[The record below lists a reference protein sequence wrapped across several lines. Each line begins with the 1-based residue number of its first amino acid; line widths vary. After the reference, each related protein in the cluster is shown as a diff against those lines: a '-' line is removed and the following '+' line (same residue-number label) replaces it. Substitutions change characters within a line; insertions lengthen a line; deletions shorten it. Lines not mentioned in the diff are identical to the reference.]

1 MALSSSGFP
10 LACRGLSAEQEAK
23 IYAFKRLLQQSG
35 AWDDKCFDEHDCARF
50 LKARNY
56 DFQAAKQMW
65 DGMLAWRRENRVE
78 TIHDWFVFHERKD
91 YDRVFPTGL
100 HKTDKEGH
108 PVLIQQLGRV
118 NIGALYKVTTD
129 DRIRLAH
136 IAENEHLRRVVFP
149 ACSRAAGRA
158 IDQLFTIIDLEG
170 VAFTS
175 MMRTTSL
182 LKMFMTMDSN
192 NYPETLAHMAIINA
206 PGWFSTSWG
215 AVKSVLSGD
224 TVRKIEGPWREEE
237 LLPEPAA
244 QPPPSSVASATAAK
258 LQIAGR
264 AGAMSVAVASVLVE
278 ASSGTNA
285 DTMERTSGGII
296 SGGADQRTQRD
307 VLTRRSQSPVR
318 PGAKAGTVA
327 AGPGPGRP
335 APPASPPL
343 AKRPHH
349 EDLQM
354 QVLQSQQQQ
363 LAGPR
368 LMMQPQV
375 GPGVGSPAPSVSDSA
390 SDSTH
395 NMTAPLMSN
404 FLSSSESPSPQ
415 QQQQR
420 HQQLAQQRHQLQVP
434 LARISPQA
442 SAGGAP
448 VAAAVTAVTPV
459 ALPRHS
465 SGGGASGLVA
475 GFVATLQAAV
485 GHGNGHN
492 PPQPLAV
499 AADVGI
505 QRPPSGPSA
514 HYLSH
519 GGATGPQT
527 PLQQQQQQLGLV
539 RGGTAGPA
547 QLLLSSPREDN
558 TGPGTM
564 LSVVSAVYS
573 PPSLM
578 SPLSPMDLQGM
589 TDTAI
594 SRRTEG
600 GNGSSLL
607 GAGASSLGPPG
618 GVVGV
623 SRRSGG
629 GTSIGGIPVVGARM
643 SSFTGSGVTA
653 GSNISAFAS
662 AVMPSGDLLPGTAAT
677 AAAATSGPFTQ
688 QLSQQQLSSQSQQ
701 QQQPNDM
708 DDAESVRVSVMS
720 QRSFYSA
727 LSHLDQSSCSGI
739 TSPNE
744 GSEKARR
751 WSIQRELHAAAI
763 ASAVAATAERRAAV
777 AAGATTAAAGAGSTA
792 AVGILAKASVSGAA
806 PSGPTVGIPP
816 ASMLSGVSYIVPPAA
831 QQAFGSYLDQPPP
844 YNALRAADGS
854 GSFTN
859 GDEPAA
865 VREPSEASVGDG
877 GTLGHGREAGSSGT
891 AERHSRGATQ
901 TVEAITIHVDNGSNG
916 GVSGGGMSRS
926 PSAAAMEDCSLGAGA
941 VRWARGWFFRRRN
954 YGRLVESDS
963 AGDGTGVGSGQGLD
977 GSRQGSTMLLTRG
990 KGGNTGVGAYAT
1002 MHDGPGTTSPSK
1014 IMPKM
1019 PPGPHHARG
1028 DSWEWDQ
1035 PSPYDI
1041 DQAYGRGGGSSAMHR
1056 DMSFGRGSERRR
1068 LLRSESPGRRR
1079 DLGDLCGCLPC
1090 CTIM

>member
-1 MALSSSGFP
+1 
-10 LACRGLSAEQEAK
+10 
-23 IYAFKRLLQQSG
+23 
-35 AWDDKCFDEHDCARF
+35 
-50 LKARNY
+50 
-56 DFQAAKQMW
+56 MW
-65 DGMLAWRRENRVE
+65 DGMLAWRRENRVQ
-78 TIHDWFVFHERKD
+78 TIHDWFVFHERKE

-149 ACSRAAGRA
+149 SCSRAAGRP

-224 TVRKIEGPWREEE
+224 TVRKIEILGKDYHAALLRHIPRENLLVEYGGLSRGCITDHEGPWQQEE
-237 LLPEPAA
+237 LLPELPAS
-244 QPPPSSVASATAAK
+244 PPLSPVAAIAGTK

-264 AGAMSVAVASVLVE
+264 AAAMSVAVAGVLVE
-278 ASSGTNA
+278 ASPGTNA
-285 DTMERTSGGII
+285 DAMERTSGGLI
-296 SGGADQRTQRD
+296 SGGGDQRTQRD
-307 VLTRRSQSPVR
+307 VVTRRSQSPVR
-318 PGAKAGTVA
+318 PGAKAVTVT
-327 AGPGPGRP
+327 AGPGPGHP

-349 EDLQM
+349 EDLQL

-363 LAGPR
+363 PTGPR
-368 LMMQPQV
+368 VITQPQAQV
-375 GPGVGSPAPSVSDSA
+375 TPGVGSPAPSISDSA

-420 HQQLAQQRHQLQVP
+420 HQQPVQQRHQLQVP

-448 VAAAVTAVTPV
+448 AATAATAVTTA
-459 ALPRHS
+459 ALPRHN
-465 SGGGASGLVA
+465 SGGGASGLVS

-485 GHGNGHN
+485 GHGSGHHQ
-492 PPQPLAV
+492 PQPLAV
-499 AADVGI
+499 AVDLGT

-519 GGATGPQT
+519 GGANGPQT
-527 PLQQQQQQLGLV
+527 PLQHQSHGLA
-539 RGGTAGPA
+539 RSSTAGPA

-594 SRRTEG
+594 SRRTDG

-607 GAGASSLGPPG
+607 GSGAPALVGSG
-618 GVVGV
+618 GGLGV

-629 GTSIGGIPVVGARM
+629 GTSSGGVGGMPMVGARM
-643 SSFTGSGVTA
+643 PSFTGSGVTA
-653 GSNISAFAS
+653 GSNNSAFAS
-662 AVMPSGDLLPGTAAT
+662 AVMASGDMLQGTASAAVAAT
-677 AAAATSGPFTQ
+677 AATSGPLTL
-688 QLSQQQLSSQSQQ
+688 QLSQQPSSSQSQQ

-708 DDAESVRVSVMS
+708 DDAESVRISVMS

-751 WSIQRELHAAAI
+751 WSMQRELHAAAI
-763 ASAVAATAERRAAV
+763 ASALAATAERRAAV
-777 AAGATTAAAGAGSTA
+777 AAGAATAAAGGASTG
-792 AVGILAKASVSGAA
+792 AVGTLAKASVSGTALL
-806 PSGPTVGIPP
+806 GPTVGIPP

-844 YNALRAADGS
+844 YNALRAANGS
-854 GSFTN
+854 GSFTSR
-859 GDEPAA
+859 DERAA
-865 VREPSEASVGDG
+865 VREPSDTSG
-877 GTLGHGREAGSSGT
+877 GIGGGAGNGQEAGSNGIP
-891 AERHSRGATQ
+891 EHHSRGIPQ
-901 TVEAITIHVDNGSNG
+901 TVDAIAIHVDNDSNG

-963 AGDGTGVGSGQGLD
+963 AVDGTGVGSGQGPD
-977 GSRQGSTMLLTRG
+977 GNRPGSTMMLTRG
-990 KGGNTGVGAYAT
+990 KGGNIGVGAYAT
-1002 MHDGPGTTSPSK
+1002 MQDGPGTTSPSK
-1014 IMPKM
+1014 LMPKM
-1019 PPGPHHARG
+1019 PSGPHHARG

-1041 DQAYGRGGGSSAMHR
+1041 DQTYGRGGGSSATLR
-1056 DMSFGRGSERRR
+1056 DMSFGRGGERRR
-1068 LLRSESPGRRR
+1068 LLRSESPGRRQG
-1079 DLGDLCGCLPC
+1079 LGDLCGCLPC